1 VGTEVNELAAELL
14 KEAGLDE
21 LLCRPDPSTGDFVCV
36 ITDEQAEVLE
46 KVGYKPKRV
55 VFEVE
60 APIVKNKDVASER

>member
-1 VGTEVNELAAELL
+1 M
-14 KEAGLDE
+14 
-21 LLCRPDPSTGDFVCV
+21 CRPDPSTGDFVCS

-60 APIVKNKDVASER
+60 SPVVKSKEAGSPKR